1 MSFRE
6 DFEAVLREEQHIK
19 EELNRLRREY
29 KAAKERLATLE
40 SYAKEFDVNLDGD
53 EPSTAGD
60 DKPAKPSEPDGEEP
74 SGTNR
79 GAPSEPD
86 NPGDVVVT
94 TPSKPHP
101 RGGVLLSL
109 KPVPWPC
116 CRAAAT
122 ALYTVS
128 RRYFARY
135 VFYPVAAV
143 GNRLRTDFL
152 PSEQQR

>member
-1 MSFRE
+1 MSFR
-6 DFEAVLREEQHIK
+6 DDYDAALREEQRIK
-19 EELNRLRREY
+19 EELNRLRREH
-29 KAAKERLATLE
+29 KAAKERAE
-40 SYAKEFDVNLDGD
+40 QMREYAKEFEVSLDGD

-60 DKPAKPSEPDGEEP
+60 DKPSEPDGEEP
-74 SGTNR
+74 SGTNS

-128 RRYFARY
+128 RRYFVKY
-135 VFYPVAAV
+135 VFHPVAAV

-152 PSEQQR
+152 PPELQR